1 MPRQLRA
8 RRGDGARTDGKPGRG
23 KRRLSGSA
31 WKSAGLLGSQAITA
45 ELRRAILGGDFA
57 DGERLPPERDLAGVF
72 GASRTTV
79 RRALK
84 RLEDFG
90 LVVRRVGSGTFI
102 NHQPSVHEGD
112 IADVISPLKL
122 VEVRLAVE
130 PQMTRLAA
138 LNASARDL
146 GHLGEALG
154 AVEAAGESA
163 KTFTKRDEE
172 FHSRLA
178 LCTQNPLLVSIYNRI
193 NEVRGHAQWI
203 AMRDK
208 ILTSEAIGEYNAQHR
223 ALYQALCSRDV
234 DLAVTI
240 AVEHLE
246 KARRDLLGA
255 GLAERRHSGRT

>member
-1 MPRQLRA
+1 MPRQPRA
-8 RRGDGARTDGKPGRG
+8 RRGGNARAAGQPGRV
-23 KRRLSGSA
+23 KRGLSGPA
-31 WKSAGLLGSQAITA
+31 WESAGPQGSQAITA

-57 DGERLPPERDLAGVF
+57 DGERLPPERDLAGAF
-72 GASRTTV
+72 GVSRTTV

-102 NHQPSVHEGD
+102 NHQPSAQVWD

-122 VEVRLAVE
+122 IEVRLAVE
-130 PQMTRLAA
+130 PRMTRLAA

-146 GHLGEALG
+146 DHLGQALR
-154 AVEAAGESA
+154 AVEAACGSA
-163 KTFTKRDEE
+163 ETFTNCDEE
-172 FHSRLA
+172 FHRRLA
-178 LCTQNPLLVSIYNRI
+178 LCTQNPLLVSIYNQI

-208 ILTSEAIGEYNAQHR
+208 ILTNEAIADYNAQHR

-234 DLAVTI
+234 DQAEAIT
-240 AVEHLE
+240 VEHLE

-255 GLAERRHSGRT
+255 GNG